1 MNKTITMVFINGAYH
16 AASVYDVKKL
26 VSLGLFNG
34 SFLSYSLLEKHCNT
48 FGYALVVKN

>member
-1 MNKTITMVFINGAYH
+1 MDKTITIFFHMGAYH

-48 FGYALVVKN
+48 FGYKLVVKN